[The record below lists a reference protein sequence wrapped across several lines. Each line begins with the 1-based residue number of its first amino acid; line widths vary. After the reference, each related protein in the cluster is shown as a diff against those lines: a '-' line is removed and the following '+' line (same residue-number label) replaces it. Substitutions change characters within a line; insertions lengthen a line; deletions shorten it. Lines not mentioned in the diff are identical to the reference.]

1 MADSYLIQIV
11 AKLRDEASSKI
22 ANLKREIDDLKAH
35 AAAQDLS
42 GGVSD
47 LADEVSRAADEHRGL
62 TQAHK
67 QSAAEIKQTSRLMEE
82 GAQQTGGNADEVQR
96 LRQEHEL
103 LAPAAAKSAA
113 EIEQAGRTHA
123 ETTGNVDEHT
133 EVHRELARQVKEATD
148 AAEDEGK
155 AFERLQKQAAEAE
168 DNFTSL
174 AESFREGSGDLRSL
188 RLEVNA
194 AGSELDSFARR
205 MDRFGEEGRTAASEL
220 RLLSDEAK
228 SMSRSLKTLEAE
240 SSQHPIASSLGTDK
254 ARQDLQSLTQ
264 DFERF
269 QRRSSLLSDDLMRSR
284 SRMYASE
291 FGSIARRLPN
301 ESVEETTALTGQLA
315 ARKLATPVPVQK
327 EVRDAMADTIAKGD
341 ALISRSRALDQAAQS
356 RTATNKELETGY
368 RQVASGL
375 QSVWKEMEVGSTE
388 ARRFGAALDE
398 AAKKSKNIDLAR
410 SSTDFGQF
418 VQEFAHGVDQ
428 IGIKV
433 ISLSAALRGIR
444 LVALVGFLQPLITG
458 LVSLA
463 AGFFSVASG
472 AAQAAA
478 TIGGVFVSGLGQLV
492 PMASI
497 AIAALIR
504 LRDVFQ
510 AVSAAQAARQ
520 EAFFQ
525 PNQGLITQLQNTNQL
540 IETEQNLKNAYY
552 GLQDAQVQVRQ
563 SQIQLTQARIDAIRN
578 LQDLVIAEQS
588 AKLALSQSNLAVVQ
602 AQQALQKAQAS
613 GSQQAIEQAQ
623 LQLRSAQISQETA
636 RFGVPRAEQNLALA
650 RSYGVAGSPTV
661 LAATEA
667 ARQARLAVAQQEQAI
682 ALA

>member
-168 DNFTSL
+168 DNFSRL
-174 AESFREGSGDLRSL
+174 SESFREGSGDLRSL

-315 ARKLATPVPVQK
+315 ARKLAAPAQK
-327 EVRDAMADTIAKGD
+327 EVSDVMADTIAKGD

-410 SSTDFGQF
+410 SSTNFGQF

-540 IETEQNLKNAYY
+540 IES
-552 GLQDAQVQVRQ
+552 R
-563 SQIQLTQARIDAIRN
+563 
-578 LQDLVIAEQS
+578 
-588 AKLALSQSNLAVVQ
+588 
-602 AQQALQKAQAS
+602 
-613 GSQQAIEQAQ
+613 
-623 LQLRSAQISQETA
+623 
-636 RFGVPRAEQNLALA
+636 
-650 RSYGVAGSPTV
+650 
-661 LAATEA
+661 
-667 ARQARLAVAQQEQAI
+667 
-682 ALA
+682 